1 VRSSL
6 VLALAATAAFAV
18 KLTLAL
24 NTHGTNDMVFY
35 ELCLAKDRADGGLA
49 LFRDGI
55 PRHGTYANT
64 AFMIHAYH
72 GWDWLAQQTGLPF
85 RFWFRATGAL
95 ADAASLV
102 LVLKLVQ
109 PGLPILLLVA
119 LSPVSIIISGFH
131 GTTDPI
137 HVALTVLTIFV
148 TERYGRPWLS
158 GAVLAVAMSIKVLPL
173 IYIPAFIL
181 CFPALRK
188 KIEFLVALAV
198 AFFALSLPY
207 IAQDPVLVLSRVFGY
222 PSQFG
227 FWGVP
232 RLLTLLDSALNSAR
246 PLTLIYYALG
256 RPASLVAVAWLCW
269 KYRDSPAPLF
279 TRVSLVAFFFMT
291 WTPGWGIQYLSWLVP
306 FTAVAGLRPALAYHL
321 ISGLYL
327 FTVYTYWSGG
337 LPWDLA
343 DSLTRGMWKG
353 PAIAV
358 ELASWATVVWMW
370 RRIQRRVEEPVPA

>member
-1 VRSSL
+1 
-6 VLALAATAAFAV
+6 
-18 KLTLAL
+18 
-24 NTHGTNDMVFY
+24 M
-35 ELCLAKDRADGGLA
+35 
-49 LFRDGI
+49 
-55 PRHGTYANT
+55 
-64 AFMIHAYH
+64 
-72 GWDWLAQQTGLPF
+72 
-85 RFWFRATGAL
+85 
-95 ADAASLV
+95 
-102 LVLKLVQ
+102 
-109 PGLPILLLVA
+109 
-119 LSPVSIIISGFH
+119 
-131 GTTDPI
+131 
-137 HVALTVLTIFV
+137 
-148 TERYGRPWLS
+148 
-158 GAVLAVAMSIKVLPL
+158 
-173 IYIPAFIL
+173 
-181 CFPALRK
+181 
-188 KIEFLVALAV
+188 
-198 AFFALSLPY
+198 
-207 IAQDPVLVLSRVFGY
+207 
-222 PSQFG
+222 
-227 FWGVP
+227 
-232 RLLTLLDSALNSAR
+232 NSAR

-321 ISGLYL
+321 ISGVYL